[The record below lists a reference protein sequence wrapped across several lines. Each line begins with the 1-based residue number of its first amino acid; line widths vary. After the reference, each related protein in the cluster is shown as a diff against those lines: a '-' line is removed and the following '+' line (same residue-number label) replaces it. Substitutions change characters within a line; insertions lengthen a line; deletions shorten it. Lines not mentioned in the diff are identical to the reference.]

1 MIDVY
6 ERFANAL
13 NPTPPFPVLRPRLI
27 LASCLSPL
35 LFTFLLFLSHTIIKS
50 LGLLVGFVTFGDPVI
65 QKGMDLLNRCV
76 CLLPLTR
83 ALTVR

>member
-13 NPTPPFPVLRPRLI
+13 NPTPPFPVLQPRLI

-35 LFTFLLFLSHTIIKS
+35 LFTFLFLSSHMMIKS
-50 LGLLVGFVTFGDPVI
+50 LGFLVGFVIFGDPVI
-65 QKGMDLLNRCV
+65 QKGMDLLNR
-76 CLLPLTR
+76 
-83 ALTVR
+83 

>member
-1 MIDVY
+1 MVDVY

-35 LFTFLLFLSHTIIKS
+35 LFTFLLLSSHLMIKT
-50 LGLLVGFVTFGDPVI
+50 LGFLVGFAIFGDPVI
-65 QKGMDLLNRCV
+65 RKGMDLLNRCV
-76 CLLPLTR
+76 CLLPLG
-83 ALTVR
+83 LTLS